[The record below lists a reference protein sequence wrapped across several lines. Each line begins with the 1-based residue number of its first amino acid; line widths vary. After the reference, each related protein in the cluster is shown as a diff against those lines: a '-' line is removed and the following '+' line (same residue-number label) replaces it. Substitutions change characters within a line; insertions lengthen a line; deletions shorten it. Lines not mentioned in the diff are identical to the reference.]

1 MSSALGM
8 VEIKVVY
15 GATWCPGCS
24 RLMAYLDEQ
33 RVSYEWINID
43 DDRDA
48 LKIVE
53 KINDGKKRVPTIE
66 FTDGTFMVHPTQ
78 EEIARKI
85 GLIKDMGLDFH
96 DLIIIG
102 GGLAGLNCALYAARE
117 GHDIVVVEKSG
128 IGSPDAYIEV
138 LDDYPGFVDAIDGI
152 ELAKR
157 FSKQAKA
164 IGVEFLTSTEVVN
177 ILFRGSHLM
186 VKTTAGRTIG
196 AKAIL
201 MATGR
206 RYRML
211 HIPGE
216 KELLG
221 YSVHYCATCDGVFYK
236 GKEVVIIGGGVKA
249 HEDAIFLSRFASKVT
264 IVGRSDAWKAPYE
277 LRRLVSEKENVELIK
292 NHEVIEFEFKD
303 KHVLTGVRFYD
314 KQLIKDITLKA
325 DGVFVSIGYTPNV
338 EFATGLFN
346 FNEDGFIET
355 NSNLMTKTP
364 GLFAAGDCRTC
375 CTHKPILAAGDG
387 VAAAVIIHEYLLSMK
402 KEKKIKGLTTF

>member
-1 MSSALGM
+1 M

-33 RVSYEWINID
+33 RVTYKWVNID
-43 DDRDA
+43 ADLEA
-48 LKIVE
+48 LQIVE
-53 KINDGKKRVPTIE
+53 KINDGKKRVPTVE

-78 EEIARKI
+78 EEIAKKI

-117 GHDIVVVEKSG
+117 GHDIVVIEKSG

-138 LDDYPGFVDAIDGI
+138 LDDYPGFIDAIDGV

-164 IGVEFLTSTEVVN
+164 VGVEFLISTGVVD

-186 VKTTAGRTIG
+186 VRTTAGRTIG
-196 AKAIL
+196 GKAVLI
-201 MATGR
+201 ATGR

-221 YSVHYCATCDGVFYK
+221 YNVHYCATCDGVFYK
-236 GKEVVIIGGGVKA
+236 GKDVIVIGGGVKA
-249 HEDAIFLSRFASKVT
+249 HEDAIFLSRFANKVT
-264 IVGRSDAWKAPYE
+264 IVGRSDVWKAPYE
-277 LRRLVSEKENVELIK
+277 LRRLVSEKDNIILLK
-292 NHEVIEFEFKD
+292 NHEAIDFQLKD
-303 KHVLTGVRFYD
+303 VHSLEGVKFYD
-314 KQLIKDITLKA
+314 KILDKEVVLKVEGA
-325 DGVFVSIGYTPNV
+325 FVAIGYIPNV
-338 EFATGLFN
+338 DFATGLFN
-346 FNEDGFIET
+346 YNEDGFIET

-375 CTHKPILAAGDG
+375 CTHQPILAAGDG
-387 VAAAVIIHEYLLSMK
+387 VASAVIIHEYLLSKK
-402 KEKKIKGLTTF
+402 KEKRLKD